1 MLSLAKFIKKEIELR
16 ENLVGDGFI
25 EPPAAAVKYGKKLL
39 GQHQEEMSTR
49 VTVLGEIVSA
59 TGFSTPDTYVMFET
73 LLPEEG
79 WLYEDVN
86 EYEIFGQVRDST
98 VEYNK
103 RKSVTQ
109 ISSGRVIPSE
119 DFEDEDTTKFTS
131 HFSFPFDL
139 QFLAK
144 DPYFEESRP
153 YLLLQVNSTDSW
165 SRHKTEGYG
174 FIRLPMTAGY
184 HQIEVPTWRPR
195 ASLDTEI
202 HSFFLGGSVRIQRME
217 ELVRAQ
223 YIDSNGR
230 SDVVNRFGLETE
242 DAGTV

>member
-25 EPPAAAVKYGKKLL
+25 EPPATVVYNYGKKLL
-39 GQHQEEMSTR
+39 DKHAEEMSTR
-49 VTVLGEIVSA
+49 VTVMGEIVSA

-79 WLYEDVN
+79 WVFEDVN

-109 ISSGRVIPSE
+109 ISSGRVIPTE
-119 DFEDEDTTKFTS
+119 DMEDEDTTKFES

-139 QFLAK
+139 
-144 DPYFEESRP
+144 
-153 YLLLQVNSTDSW
+153 
-165 SRHKTEGYG
+165 
-174 FIRLPMTAGY
+174 
-184 HQIEVPTWRPR
+184 
-195 ASLDTEI
+195 
-202 HSFFLGGSVRIQRME
+202 
-217 ELVRAQ
+217 
-223 YIDSNGR
+223 
-230 SDVVNRFGLETE
+230 
-242 DAGTV
+242 